1 SLNLDSGRTMT
12 ERELDIAVKLGQ
24 DAGLIDE
31 SEKMFIDNVLR
42 FSKKEAMNVMIPR
55 NRALFIPSDTDADT
69 AMEIFI
75 KSGAV
80 RAPVIKD
87 KPDNVVGILDS
98 RDLLPF
104 VMGYKRAKNINL
116 LLHDVHHYPAS
127 RELGDLLNDFLE
139 KKIQMA
145 IVVDEYGGTAGVVS
159 LKSILS
165 ELMGREFIDPV
176 IGRRDDSDIRAAEAE
191 RIVISGDMQIVDY
204 NYKFND
210 SIESSESETIGGY
223 IIEKLGRIPKR
234 TEILETERNI
244 LTVKHKKKNRI
255 ESIELKKKQ
264 REIE

>member
-1 SLNLDSGRTMT
+1 
-12 ERELDIAVKLGQ
+12 
-24 DAGLIDE
+24 
-31 SEKMFIDNVLR
+31 
-42 FSKKEAMNVMIPR
+42 
-55 NRALFIPSDTDADT
+55 
-69 AMEIFI
+69 
-75 KSGAV
+75 
-80 RAPVIKD
+80 
-87 KPDNVVGILDS
+87 
-98 RDLLPF
+98 
-104 VMGYKRAKNINL
+104 
-116 LLHDVHHYPAS
+116 
-127 RELGDLLNDFLE
+127 
-139 KKIQMA
+139 
-145 IVVDEYGGTAGVVS
+145 
-159 LKSILS
+159 
-165 ELMGREFIDPV
+165 MGREFIDPV